1 YWCAVQNPY
10 PLVDYLLPSPAH
22 LDWRGTLARNIS
34 PSDSHQLLNRC
45 GIRTLA

>member
-22 LDWRGTLARNIS
+22 LDWRGTLARSIS